1 MGGHKLRSLRKN
13 AFKKRKRL
21 QLFPDRE
28 MLRLVSFSGWSHP
41 HLSGREFALRPDW
54 NAAYYARRFGFA
66 IVPEAECGLEMKRIL
81 ESERAVLPHPEYRT
95 AMVRKTA

>member
-1 MGGHKLRSLRKN
+1 MRRGIGS
-13 AFKKRKRL
+13 A
-21 QLFPDRE
+21 
-28 MLRLVSFSGWSHP
+28 LVRRAIEWSA
-41 HLSGREFALRPDW
+41 ERPLWLTTYSDVPW

-66 IVPEAECGLEMKRIL
+66 IVPQAECGPEMKRIL